1 MKTRDAAALGEII
14 RLCDIGAHLVA
25 RGRHWYD
32 GDPDNVP
39 GLAAES
45 LIMKIGENVARL
57 SGETT
62 DRHPEVPW
70 SLIKRM
76 RDRLAHH
83 YEGTD
88 HGAVWDTLVVDL
100 PTIRGLL
107 AGVADAEGCLAGP
120 PPARDAIDRSSLA
133 GASSD
138 HELT

>member
-1 MKTRDAAALGEII
+1 MNERDAAALREIV
-14 RLCDIGAHLVA
+14 RLCGVGANLVA
-25 RGRHWYD
+25 RGNEWYL

-45 LIMKIGENVARL
+45 LIIKVGENVARL
-57 SGETT
+57 SADTT

-88 HGAVWDTLVVDL
+88 YAAVWDTLVVDL
-100 PTIRGLL
+100 PTISRY
-107 AGVADAEGCLAGP
+107 
-120 PPARDAIDRSSLA
+120 IRSLSA
-133 GASSD
+133 A
-138 HELT
+138 

>member
-1 MKTRDAAALGEII
+1 MNERDAAALREIV
-14 RLCDIGAHLVA
+14 RLCGVGANLVA
-25 RGRHWYD
+25 RGNEWYL

-45 LIMKIGENVARL
+45 LIIKVGENVARL
-57 SGETT
+57 SADTT

-88 HGAVWDTLVVDL
+88 YAAVCDTLVVDL
-100 PTIRGLL
+100 PTISRY
-107 AGVADAEGCLAGP
+107 
-120 PPARDAIDRSSLA
+120 IRSLSA
-133 GASSD
+133 A
-138 HELT
+138 

>member
-1 MKTRDAAALGEII
+1 MNQRDGAALTEIV
-14 RLCDIGAHLVA
+14 RLCGVGANLVT
-25 RGRHWYD
+25 RGDGWYF

-45 LIMKIGENVARL
+45 LIIRIGENVARL
-57 SGETT
+57 SDATT

-88 HGAVWDTLVVDL
+88 YGAVWDTMIVDL
-100 PTIRGLL
+100 P
-107 AGVADAEGCLAGP
+107 
-120 PPARDAIDRSSLA
+120 AISRYIQSL
-133 GASSD
+133 SP
-138 HELT
+138 E